1 MGLREIIPA
10 LFFAIFSAGALG
22 LAQEPANPVPQGADP
37 QAGSQRYS
45 VAGSVVNAAT
55 GEPVPRALVQ
65 LNANP
70 QRTAFTGP
78 DGRFEF
84 QGVPAGVA
92 IVTASKPGFFTPQE
106 IGLSQPGNAYPLI
119 QIGRE
124 STGDIKVTLMPSG
137 SIAGHVT
144 NANGE
149 PVEGIQV
156 RALYHQ
162 LLDGRYRWED
172 RGSANTDDNGMYRIS
187 GLIPGQYSVATVS
200 RTTHQLGQADRAP
213 NQGYDPVYPAVYY
226 PGSADLSSAA
236 PLQVAAG
243 ESIQADFALTP
254 QRGYRITGTVAGIS
268 LERSSFT
275 LLDRDGNQTFA
286 PVQSDARTN
295 QFRFSNVLPGDYTI
309 RVTSFGG
316 PNQWAYGVAQV
327 GVSGADVDNVAVDAS
342 PAFTIP
348 IEIDREGSSQP
359 AAGPPTI
366 VQFSGPQRITSVRLV
381 AKDANVLIPEIHSQ
395 PAAGQNQG
403 EQALVNVLPGRY
415 HVEVDQ
421 VANGYVA
428 SVRSGGTDLI
438 QQDLLVTS
446 GAQPAPIQVT
456 IHGGGASIKGT
467 VKKGD
472 SAVAQA
478 SVLVLPDNPSP
489 AMSIVAARAGT
500 FTVQGLAPGA
510 YHVYA
515 FPSLGG
521 IEYRNP
527 EAMRKYEQQA
537 AAVSLSDNDA
547 KQIEVEVI
555 TGTQP

>member
-1 MGLREIIPA
+1 MRFRGIILA
-10 LFFAIFSAGALG
+10 IFFAGVFG
-22 LAQEPANPVPQGADP
+22 LAQEPANPLPQGANP
-37 QAGSQRYS
+37 QAGSQQYT

-65 LNANP
+65 LNASP
-70 QRTAFTGP
+70 QRTALTGP

-84 QGVPAGVA
+84 QGVPAGAA
-92 IVTASKPGFFTPQE
+92 IVTASKPGFFAPQE
-106 IGLSQPGNAYPLI
+106 IGISQAGNAYPLI

-124 STGDIKVTLMPSG
+124 STGDLKVTLMPSG
-137 SIAGHVT
+137 SIAGHIT
-144 NANGE
+144 DANGE

-172 RGSANTDDNGMYRIS
+172 RGSAKTDDNGMYRIS

-200 RTTHQLGQADRAP
+200 RTTHQLGPADRAP

-226 PGSADLSSAA
+226 PGSVDLSSAA

-243 ESIQADFALTP
+243 ESMQADFALTP
-254 QRGYRITGTVAGIS
+254 QRSFRIAGTVAGIS
-268 LERSSFT
+268 LEQSSFT

-286 PVQSDARTN
+286 PVQSDGATH

-327 GVSGADVDNVAVDAS
+327 GVSGADVDNVDVDAA

-348 IEIDREGSSQP
+348 IEMDREGSSQS
-359 AAGPPTI
+359 AAIANSPTM
-366 VQFSGPQRITSVRLV
+366 VQFSGPQRITSVRLI
-381 AKDANVLIPEIHSQ
+381 AKDANAVIPEIHSQ

-421 VANGYVA
+421 VANGYVSA
-428 SVRSGGTDLI
+428 VRSGGTDLI
-438 QQDLLVTS
+438 RQDLLVTS
-446 GAQPAPIQVT
+446 GAQPPPIQVT
-456 IHGGGASIKGT
+456 VHGGGAAINGT
-467 VKKGD
+467 VKKSD
-472 SAVAQA
+472 SVVAQA
-478 SVLVLPDNPSP
+478 TLLVLPDNPSP
-489 AMSIVAARAGT
+489 TMSIVAARAGT

-515 FPSLGG
+515 FPSLSG

-537 AAVSLSDNDA
+537 TAVDLSENDA
-547 KQIEVEVI
+547 KQVEVEII